1 VSFRL
6 LTSPGV
12 SSIQQASPLD
22 ASVSFKFRG
31 NDPGRVGI
39 QPSRHPVGI
48 CIDSGFRA
56 VRDFSCRVQM
66 WFGPLARQSP
76 LGSAAMKTPSSL
88 DRKTFQQLL
97 ANAFAVQ
104 ESQINSR
111 SLSAIMDVQR
121 SIAKGKLDLDGA
133 MRHIVESARSV
144 ANATGVAIALL
155 KGDQLTYRAG
165 SGSSAA
171 YVGRQ
176 VTASLTVSANA
187 KTNCEILR
195 VENAQTDTRIEAD
208 ICRQFGA
215 NALLILPI
223 YHDRALAGVLDVR
236 FSEGHAFGDPEVRTY
251 RLMAEQIEVAL
262 NHAAQLEHLLDR
274 NENLRADLPP
284 IPDAREKITPPDDFV
299 PPPEFMMLPQNEHS
313 LYARCG
319 AVLADVMQ
327 LVIFKQSAR
336 LVTTITRRAKSLTW
350 PSRRRGATVVLASKL
365 PTFKRPTLPTITQA
379 QRAKILTWNNR
390 WRNSAQGAAAAFSLV
405 FQRTA
410 LAATVLTRRVK
421 NLSWPNRWRNPALTA
436 VAVVLALT
444 TLIAYRSRGPAK
456 SSEFSTPPNAHA
468 IDQPGQLP
476 KPLPAKATAAVKPAP
491 VLPRE
496 ATHTKNALKRVRVG
510 PNEVDYIGDDV
521 TVRTFTNRPPAK
533 RTQVAAGRT
542 AHIGDDVTVRY
553 FTPPPSVT
561 KTAAR

>member
-1 VSFRL
+1 
-6 LTSPGV
+6 
-12 SSIQQASPLD
+12 
-22 ASVSFKFRG
+22 
-31 NDPGRVGI
+31 
-39 QPSRHPVGI
+39 
-48 CIDSGFRA
+48 
-56 VRDFSCRVQM
+56 M
-66 WFGPLARQSP
+66 WFGSLARQSL
-76 LGSAAMKTPSSL
+76 LGSAVMKIPSSL
-88 DRKTFQQLL
+88 DRETFQQLL
-97 ANAFAVQ
+97 GNAFAVQ
-104 ESQINSR
+104 ESRINSQ

-121 SIAKGKLDLDGA
+121 SIARGKLDLDGA

-144 ANATGVAIALL
+144 ANANGVAIALL

-171 YVGRQ
+171 YVGRK

-262 NHAAQLEHLLDR
+262 NQAAQLEHLLDR

-284 IPDAREKITPPDDFV
+284 IPDAREKITPPDEDFV

-319 AVLADVMQ
+319 AVLADIMQ
-327 LVIFKQSAR
+327 LAIFKQSAW
-336 LVTTITRRAKSLTW
+336 LVTTITRGAKSLTW
-350 PSRRRGATVVLASKL
+350 PSRRRSATVVLASKL
-365 PTFKRPTLPTITQA
+365 PAFKRPTLPTITQA

-410 LAATVLTRRVK
+410 LAATALTRRAK
-421 NLSWPNRWRNPALTA
+421 SLSRPNRWRNPALTA

-456 SSEFSTPPNAHA
+456 SSEFSTLPNAHP

-476 KPLPAKATAAVKPAP
+476 KPLPGKATAAVKPAP

-521 TVRTFTNRPPAK
+521 TVRTFTNRSPAK
-533 RTQVAAGRT
+533 RTQVATGRT